1 MEQVRVDLFHLG
13 QVLDVPHIEA
23 VVVVEGAQNKVV
35 LIVADGDAVGVLDV
49 RIVDAGDDVRGVQ
62 ALGDVNA

>member
-35 LIVADGDAVGVLDV
+35 LIVADGDAVRVLDV

-62 ALGDVNA
+62 SLGDVNA